1 MNHDYTKTCSA
12 CGTSPVNHTFLLVSS
27 ILEETIGKILDNILF
42 FSKKNTSRKIADFVE
57 KILLNIA
64 VLLHIATFNDDI
76 DKALTGRSKLI
87 WEEAKKRDIPM
98 RQVVI
103 FGKPIELY
111 QALING
117 KKYYFQSLPIP
128 RDLPQSG
135 YLWLDDKFKLHKEL
149 LKNGIQAPKSFK
161 IFTHRNA
168 LKSFNQLNKP
178 VIIKP
183 RNGSRGR
190 HTTTNINTEEELK
203 NALKLSR
210 QITLSTV
217 MQEHL
222 FGSVYRATVIQN
234 CLVGFFRADPPQ
246 ITGDGINT
254 IEKLIANKN
263 LKHNDKISSIRIN
276 ADLIKFIERQ
286 GYTMASILEKDK
298 TINLSAKTGRMYG
311 GYTEEMLPKV
321 HPKMHAIFAKAGS
334 IVDAPIIGFDLI
346 IEDPTLDPDTQRW
359 GIIECNSLPFV
370 DLHYFA
376 LEGKPVN
383 LAENIWD
390 LWK

>member
-1 MNHDYTKTCSA
+1 
-12 CGTSPVNHTFLLVSS
+12 
-27 ILEETIGKILDNILF
+27 
-42 FSKKNTSRKIADFVE
+42 
-57 KILLNIA
+57 
-64 VLLHIATFNDDI
+64 
-76 DKALTGRSKLI
+76 
-87 WEEAKKRDIPM
+87 
-98 RQVVI
+98 
-103 FGKPIELY
+103 
-111 QALING
+111 
-117 KKYYFQSLPIP
+117 
-128 RDLPQSG
+128 
-135 YLWLDDKFKLHKEL
+135 
-149 LKNGIQAPKSFK
+149 
-161 IFTHRNA
+161 
-168 LKSFNQLNKP
+168 
-178 VIIKP
+178 
-183 RNGSRGR
+183 
-190 HTTTNINTEEELK
+190 
-203 NALKLSR
+203 
-210 QITLSTV
+210 